1 MLINIMNKNVPLIL
15 ALCATITVGC
25 KTRKIEFANIR
36 GITQGSTY
44 SIVFENPS
52 KYQSEELKKSVEQ
65 ILDNFD
71 LSVSVY
77 NDSSII
83 SRVNRNENV
92 ILDTFFI
99 NVFNKSKEVF
109 TNSNGAF
116 DITVGPLV
124 RAWGFGPEAHKNFDV
139 SKLDSLMRLI
149 GFEKVNIINNRIVKS
164 APGICLDVNAIAP
177 GYSVDVICKY
187 LKGIG
192 MKNYLVEIGG
202 EVRAVGDKN
211 GADWRIGI
219 DRPEDNNLVPGDK
232 IQGIIKIKN
241 KALAT
246 SGNYRKFYV
255 ENGVKYAHHINPKT
269 GYPTKNTLLSISIIA
284 DECAIAD
291 GTATACMVMGKDKSV
306 EFLDRHPELKA
317 YMIYSD
323 EAGNFRTWISKS
335 LRKKFTEKLA
345 N

>member
-1 MLINIMNKNVPLIL
+1 M
-15 ALCATITVGC
+15 
-25 KTRKIEFANIR
+25 
-36 GITQGSTY
+36 
-44 SIVFENPS
+44 
-52 KYQSEELKKSVEQ
+52 KKSIDN
-65 ILDNFD
+65 ILHNFD
-71 LSVSVY
+71 FSVSVY

-109 TNSNGAF
+109 NSSDGAF

-124 RAWGFGPEAHKNFDV
+124 RAWGFGPDAHKNFDV

-164 APGICLDVNAIAP
+164 VPGICLDVNAIAP

-219 DRPEDNNLVPGDK
+219 DRPEDNNMVPGDK
-232 IQGIIKIKN
+232 IQGIIRIKN

-291 GTATACMVMGKDKSV
+291 GTATACMVMGKDKSI
-306 EFLDRHPELKA
+306 EFLDRHQELKA

-335 LRKKFTEKLA
+335 LRKKFTEKMA